1 MPSFVSFSPSPAL
14 SPLPHSLSLSLSLT
28 HTPTHTHTGTHPL
41 SPPNHTVNVYSLD
54 HKVSVRVQLWLASTL
69 QSWLCSLLGPAASAS
84 DSWFSW
90 QGCRVT
96 PKAAQGLSVGLGV
109 LGRVWDKEEHLPGPL
124 APEAEL
130 RVLGKRL
137 RHAAELA
144 GASKRQQLLPDRQE
158 LQNPKD

>member
-1 MPSFVSFSPSPAL
+1 MLLAGACCL
-14 SPLPHSLSLSLSLT
+14 CLLI
-28 HTPTHTHTGTHPL
+28 
-41 SPPNHTVNVYSLD
+41 
-54 HKVSVRVQLWLASTL
+54 QLVGAS
-69 QSWLCSLLGPAASAS
+69 G
-84 DSWFSW
+84 D
-90 QGCRVT
+90 
-96 PKAAQGLSVGLGV
+96 PKGAEGLSVGLGL

-144 GASKRQQLLPDRQE
+144 GASKRQQLLPDWQE